1 MINVH
6 HGCGK
11 LFSKYVGIRFVSWR
25 CVGEQITKE
34 VAEGQATTL
43 EMEMKV
49 VIKDLALEKQRLQDT
64 RERIML
70 RYVG

>member
-1 MINVH
+1 
-6 HGCGK
+6 
-11 LFSKYVGIRFVSWR
+11 
-25 CVGEQITKE
+25 VGEQITKE

-64 RERIML
+64 SERIML